1 MGRATLSRSTGSK
14 ALRRRLLPGITASLA
29 LASLVITGFV
39 APAGAEGE
47 PSPAVTSAVTQEVAD
62 PTVQTPQSPAAAE
75 PSSPVDAPAESVPPP
90 SDGPTGGEE
99 PSAPTD
105 PPATEE
111 PSGGEILGPP
121 VPETD
126 PAPEPEPAT
135 PDDAVEGPGVT
146 PFLVPPATGNNAVIT
161 VKVGGDR
168 TSLVAVGPLAGVT
181 LQLYDGTGVPTTPV
195 ADAWATCVSDA
206 DGDCS
211 FVVPDTQFGGAN
223 RDRRFWVVQ
232 AGVPADWYEN
242 PDLGTGGSGATVTP
256 YDFRTGTQLRP
267 GTTYTSQG
275 SFMLGTGNTNAVASG
290 GIWQTSR
297 VNPTFP
303 AQCGIDVALVLDL
316 SGSVAGD
323 LPQLKAA
330 ANQFVDSLTG
340 TPSNMGLFTFSSL
353 APAAGNP
360 NLALTPVST
369 EDSAQLVKDRIDSYT
384 AGGGTNWDRGIYQV
398 AASAADYDV
407 AIVLTDGNPTFY
419 GNQEG
424 PGNFTRLRE
433 VENGV
438 FSANAVKAEG
448 THMVAFGVG
457 DGIDSAGSGL
467 NLRAISGELAGT
479 DYFQTAD
486 YEDAGNQLR
495 ALALGNCEGSVS
507 VIKQVVPSGAPAGSI
522 AGAEPAGGW
531 EFTAETQSGDVTVEA
546 PATVTTA
553 AGTGAA
559 NFDLSYPTST
569 SSGVVGV
576 AETQQ
581 PGFTLQQVDG
591 ANAVCTDIV
600 TGDTVTATNSGA
612 TGFTVPVDPTT
623 AVTCTV
629 YNRAPNPVA
638 SLTLSKQWVV
648 NGQTY
653 ADGAQPE
660 GLSASASIAGT
671 PQAWG
676 VPRTGLQAG
685 QTPAIGEST
694 TVVLTQCTLVGTA
707 VTAFNGTEISE
718 TLPYS
723 PTLGVGSNT
732 ATVTNTVTCTSRL
745 TLAKTVQGG
754 DGDDD
759 PAPTDWT
766 LDAVAPSGA
775 LAGPSGVTGSP
786 EATAEVTPRVVYPL
800 NESGGDLNY
809 VQATGPNAVP
819 IPGSTVSWL
828 CVELA
833 ADGTTVIPG
842 FSDGLN
848 GGVNVPFGR
857 WIRCTAVNQTAT
869 LDLRKVVENEYGGEA
884 VPADWTLTATPTGT
898 FPAGLEPQTVTGSD
912 VGTGDTSINVR
923 PGVAYQLTE
932 SGGPAGYTE
941 RSVEC
946 VTEAGVP
953 VNGTVVTLLPLDTAT
968 CTFVNG
974 DTPARLTLTKVV
986 DVGSTRAQEV
996 PRDWTLTAT
1005 PDDVTGQ
1012 DPVSG
1017 NGDPATPGGVSQV
1030 EVFAGDYDLTE
1041 SEIQGFESGQ
1051 WSCTGATVTGAR
1063 VAIPVGG
1070 DVSCRIVNTAL
1081 QPTLTLV
1088 KEVDNGT
1095 TGGTAAP
1102 EDWVLTAA
1110 GPVTVSGPSG
1120 APEVTSVPVAI
1131 GEYALSESGPA
1142 GYEAGDWVCGGVPVP
1157 DGAITIALAVD
1168 VTCVITNTAQ
1178 PSTLT
1183 LVKEVVNDSGG
1194 SAEPADWTLEADGP
1208 TPLSGVSG
1216 DPAVTGADVVAGDYA
1231 LSETGGPAGYE
1242 ASDWTC
1248 EIPGV
1253 DGGAATPV
1261 AVTDGTVQV
1270 DVGQAVVCTVV
1281 NDDIPAPFTVV
1292 KSSDPGSGA
1301 TVLPGDVITYT
1312 VTVATVGEGF
1322 DPDVVVTDDLAAVLD
1337 NATFVEGSIEAS
1349 TGGAVLTGTTL
1360 VWAIGNLVDT
1370 ETITYQVRVN
1380 DGAYGVTLT
1389 NVVTAPGAE
1398 PCVEPEEPAGSTPT
1412 EETSS
1417 TSGAEPEAAAV
1428 AVVARAA
1435 AEPAG
1440 TTAPEVA
1447 AAAAVALAV
1456 VDPAEACRTTSHV
1469 TPAWT
1474 LTKSSDPASGT
1485 KVAPGSTITYTLT
1498 VTSTTGA
1505 LVTGAVVTDDLSKVL
1520 AYGALVATPEGATIS
1535 GSTLTWSVPDLTAAG
1550 QTATLT
1556 YQVRLAVNAWG
1567 VTVTNLATPGPGG
1580 GCVVCT
1586 TTHEVPLVTGSPS
1599 SGGLAFTGAN
1609 VAALVAGAALL
1620 TLLGTVLVRVRR
1632 RARE

>member
-1 MGRATLSRSTGSK
+1 MIGA
-14 ALRRRLLPGITASLA
+14 
-29 LASLVITGFV
+29 V
-39 APAGAEGE
+39 APAVAE
-47 PSPAVTSAVTQEVAD
+47 PAPV
-62 PTVQTPQSPAAAE
+62 PE
-75 PSSPVDAPAESVPPP
+75 PSSTATAGDPAATPAWTES
-90 SDGPTGGEE
+90 PTE
-99 PSAPTD
+99 PAD
-105 PPATEE
+105 PAGADPAGAD
-111 PSGGEILGPP
+111 PAGADPAA
-121 VPETD
+121 TD
-126 PAPEPEPAT
+126 PAAVPESPSPDGATVPPDEPAPGDT
-135 PDDAVEGPGVT
+135 GVDVPEKAEVQGPPMPDAVATESPDEVEGPGVT
-146 PFLVPPATGNNAVIT
+146 PFLVPPATGNDAVVT

-181 LQLYDGTGVPTTPV
+181 LQLYDGTGAPTTPV

-211 FVVPDTQFGGAN
+211 FVVPNTQVGGAN

-232 AGVPADWYEN
+232 TGVPTDWYEN
-242 PDLGTGGSGATVTP
+242 PDLGTGSSGSTITQ
-256 YDFRTGTQLRP
+256 YDFRTGTQLRN
-267 GTTYTSQG
+267 GTTYTSEG
-275 SFMLGTGNTNAVASG
+275 SFMLATGSTNNVASG

-297 VNPTFP
+297 ENPTFP

-316 SGSVAGD
+316 SGSVAAD
-323 LPQLKAA
+323 LPQLKQA
-330 ANQFVDSLTG
+330 ANRFVDALTG

-353 APAAGNP
+353 APATGNP

-369 EDSAQLVKDRIDSYT
+369 EDSAQLVKNRINSYT

-398 AASAADYDV
+398 ASSAADYDV

-438 FSANAVKAEG
+438 FSANAVKAQG

-457 DGIDSAGSGL
+457 DGIDTAGSGL

-507 VIKQVVPSGAPAGSI
+507 VIKQVVPSGAPVGSI
-522 AGAEPAGGW
+522 EGAEPAGGW
-531 EFTAETQSGDVTVEA
+531 EFTAETQSGDVTVED
-546 PATVTTA
+546 PSTVTTA

-559 NFDLSYPTST
+559 NFDLSYPSST

-576 AETQQ
+576 METQQ
-581 PGFTLQQVDG
+581 SGFTLQQVDG

-638 SLTLSKQWVV
+638 SLTLSKEWIV
-648 NGQTY
+648 NGETY
-653 ADGAQPE
+653 TDGAQPD

-671 PQAWG
+671 LQGWG

-694 TVVLTQCTLVGTA
+694 TVVLTQCTLDATE
-707 VTAFNGTEISE
+707 VTDFNGTELSE

-723 PTLGVGSNT
+723 PTLIAGNNT
-732 ATVTNTVTCTSRL
+732 ATVTNTVTCASRL

-754 DGDDD
+754 DGDSD

-775 LAGPSGVTGSP
+775 LPGPSGVTGAP
-786 EATAEVTPRVVYPL
+786 GATAEVTPGVIYPL
-800 NESGGDLNY
+800 NESGGDPNY

-819 IPGSTVSWL
+819 IPGSTASWS

-884 VPADWTLTATPTGT
+884 VPADWSLTATPIGT
-898 FPAGLEPQTVTGSD
+898 FPAGLEPQTVEGSS
-912 VGTGDTSINVR
+912 VGTDATSINVR
-923 PGVAYQLTE
+923 PGVAYQITE
-932 SGGPAGYTE
+932 SGTPTGYE
-941 RSVEC
+941 ELSVEC

-953 VNGTVVTLLPLDTAT
+953 LNGTIVTLLPLDTT
-968 CTFVNG
+968 VCTFVNADVPG
-974 DTPARLTLTKVV
+974 RLTLVK
-986 DVGSTRAQEV
+986 EV
-996 PRDWTLTAT
+996 QNGATGATNVPADWTLTAT
-1005 PDDVTGQ
+1005 PDGITGQ
-1012 DPVSG
+1012 GPVAG
-1017 NGDPATPGGVSQV
+1017 NGDPTSTGGVSAV
-1030 EVFAGDYDLTE
+1030 EVFTGDYTL
-1041 SEIQGFESGQ
+1041 SETGPAGYDPGT
-1051 WSCTGATVTGAR
+1051 WSCTGGTLTDSTVTVPLGA
-1063 VAIPVGG
+1063 
-1070 DVSCRIVNTAL
+1070 DVTCRIVNTA
-1081 QPTLTLV
+1081 Q
-1088 KEVDNGT
+1088 
-1095 TGGTAAP
+1095 
-1102 EDWVLTAA
+1102 
-1110 GPVTVSGPSG
+1110 
-1120 APEVTSVPVAI
+1120 
-1131 GEYALSESGPA
+1131 
-1142 GYEAGDWVCGGVPVP
+1142 
-1157 DGAITIALAVD
+1157 
-1168 VTCVITNTAQ
+1168 Q
-1178 PSTLT
+1178 STLT
-1183 LVKEVVNDSGG
+1183 LVKDVENGTTGGAYEPSDWTLSAAGPTTGVSGASGTEAVTSAPVAIGDYELSEEGPAGYTPGAWTCTGGEVTGGTVTVPLGADVTCTILNTAQQPSLTLVKQVVNDSGG

-1216 DPAVTGADVVAGDYA
+1216 DPAVTGADVEAGDYA
-1231 LSETGGPAGYE
+1231 LSETGGPEGYE

-1248 EIPGV
+1248 EIPGS

-1261 AVTDGTVQV
+1261 EVTDGTVQV
-1270 DVGQAVVCTVV
+1270 AVGQTVVCTVV

-1322 DPDVVVTDDLAAVLD
+1322 DPDVVVTDDLAQVLN
-1337 NATFVEGSIEAS
+1337 NATLVEGSIEAS
-1349 TGGAVLTGTTL
+1349 TGGAVLTGTSL
-1360 VWAIGNLVDT
+1360 VWTIGDLVDT

-1398 PCVEPEEPAGSTPT
+1398 PCVEPEPPVQ
-1412 EETSS
+1412 
-1417 TSGAEPEAAAV
+1417 PEVAPSASALVSDATALAADVAAAAV
-1428 AVVARAA
+1428 AAA
-1435 AEPAG
+1435 PA
-1440 TTAPEVA
+1440 
-1447 AAAAVALAV
+1447 ALAV

-1474 LTKSSDPASGT
+1474 LAKTSNPATGT
-1485 KVAPGSTITYTLT
+1485 KVAAGSVITYTLT
-1498 VTSTTGA
+1498 VTSTTDA
-1505 LVTGAVVTDDLSKVL
+1505 VVSGAVVTDDLSKVL
-1520 AYGALVATPEGATIS
+1520 RYGTLVSQPPGTTLS
-1535 GSTLTWSVPDLTAAG
+1535 GTTLTWAVPDLATAGAT
-1550 QTATLT
+1550 TAIS
-1556 YQVRLAVNAWG
+1556 YQVRLSSSAHG
-1567 VTVTNLATPGPGG
+1567 VTVTNVATPGPGG
-1580 GCVVCT
+1580 GCVSCT
-1586 TTHEVPLVTGSPS
+1586 TTHEVPPVSAAPPSSLPVTGADVVGILTGALLLVLLGATLVT
-1599 SGGLAFTGAN
+1599 
-1609 VAALVAGAALL
+1609 
-1620 TLLGTVLVRVRR
+1620 VRR
-1632 RARE
+1632 RRANP